1 MAKIF
6 GGSASRLEVYALF
19 AAAVVLIGGGVAG
32 AVVVTSSDSKPA
44 EVAQV
49 SVDTTVVDT
58 TVVDTTV
65 VDTTVVDTT
74 VEPVAVEV
82 PVASEPRS
90 QNTTRPTEAPRVSPP
105 IPTTTIC
112 IPDQSQLS
120 QLESNRLTD
129 AARFTAEAISN
140 NFESFVPAFGIEIN
154 RIRKANIAEWQRA
167 LAALQSCQA
176 TSWNFERYPNRENY
190 RTPTTTWPLSN

>member
-1 MAKIF
+1 VAKIF

-19 AAAVVLIGGGVAG
+19 AAAVVLIGGSIGG
-32 AVVVTSSDSKPA
+32 AIVVTSSDSKPA

-49 SVDTTVVDT
+49 SA
-58 TVVDTTV
+58 
-65 VDTTVVDTT
+65 DTTVVDTT

-120 QLESNRLTD
+120 QLESNRITD

-190 RTPTTTWPLSN
+190 RTPTTTWR